1 MLLKPNFNLFRWQ
14 IVCTSPRI
22 LKLEDIKIICIFL
35 PTGRGGGNYPR
46 WVRGRARWHSGIQ
59 RSLQPFTARMCQLHA
74 TVRVRGG
81 PGDGDRAPPTQ
92 DSTSAASP
100 PAVAPGPAAR
110 CRRATGRPRRARI
123 RPTPRPL
130 PGRCWGRERLPRRG
144 AAAAGP
150 PLRLGACGVGGGP
163 GHPPGRVR
171 SGQPVA
177 GRRRLCSNWEPR
189 GAAERAA
196 HAPPRVCVL
205 IRLSASLRGKMR
217 LPGSILLPPRSS
229 RYCPL
234 LEHECGFRPVKNV
247 RGIKRPFRNKV
258 TFFPFCTGGK
268 TARSVGFMLIPRC

>member
-130 PGRCWGRERLPRRG
+130 PGRCWGRERLPRPRG
-144 AAAAGP
+144 SGRWASAAPRSLRCGRGSRSPSGPRALRAACSWAPPPVLELGTARGCRARGTRTAAGLRADQTFSFTAGQDAAA
-150 PLRLGACGVGGGP
+150 RK
-163 GHPPGRVR
+163 HPATTEVF
-171 SGQPVA
+171 A
-177 GRRRLCSNWEPR
+177 
-189 GAAERAA
+189 
-196 HAPPRVCVL
+196 
-205 IRLSASLRGKMR
+205 
-217 LPGSILLPPRSS
+217 LLPPF
-229 RYCPL
+229 
-234 LEHECGFRPVKNV
+234 G
-247 RGIKRPFRNKV
+247 
-258 TFFPFCTGGK
+258 T
-268 TARSVGFMLIPRC
+268 